1 MALASAGVARGVG
14 TVPLKMA
21 LVVALVALKR
31 RALTRNVTRSI
42 AAVAD
47 SVVFT
52 VGGMMT
58 GLQTQIAKLLVV
70 GVSLLEFASRNSVA
84 LLPAEEAL
92 YIYLTFGAVSRH
104 VAKGTTIMALEL
116 GASLRP
122 VSRLGAQATS
132 DIGILPWPLRCGIFI
147 LGGAHVSDVT
157 GVSTVT
163 AHNGGT
169 FADPVAR
176 LATMEALHRFQ

>member
-104 VAKGTTIMALEL
+104 VA
-116 GASLRP
+116 
-122 VSRLGAQATS
+122 RLGAQATS